1 MNARVKMVAAMGIF
15 GTLGPFVRNID
26 ISSGE
31 LALYRAVLAT
41 ILIGVFFILT
51 RRPIVLG
58 QSRRE
63 LPYLFASG
71 VAIGLNWI
79 LLFEAYK
86 YTTISIATLCY
97 YFAPILVTLVCPIL
111 FKEKLSSRQIICFA
125 MSTLG
130 IVLITGIGTDT
141 SGSLLGILCG
151 LGAAVFYATAV
162 VLNKFIKNVDG
173 IDRTMLQFLAA
184 ILILLPYV
192 TVTNGFNLERLDSL
206 GWTCLLIVGCIHTGF
221 TYCLYFSSLKDLPG
235 QKVAILNYIDPLV
248 AIAISVLILNETM
261 SGIQIIGGTLILVF
275 TLLNELGPVRKK

>member
-15 GTLGPFVRNID
+15 GTLGPFVRNIE

-235 QKVAILNYIDPLV
+235 QKVAILSYIDPLV